1 MAKEL
6 GGFTKR
12 TKDVETGLSVMDE
25 EDFRRRFPDG
35 RMFSNPGLAT
45 PEHGRRLLDAAVR
58 DATEALGKFV
68 SGEDLV
74 EEAAEAAKREAKA
87 AEAAALN
94 RRPRWRDQARGQR
107 RRRRWGAKGTEGNA
121 HKVAD
126 GAVGGGGTATMG

>member
-12 TKDVETGLSVMDE
+12 TKDEETGLSVMDE

-74 EEAAEAAKREAKA
+74 EAAAEAAKREATA
-87 AEAAALN
+87 AEAAAVK
-94 RRPRWRDQARGQR
+94 RRLWWRDQERGQR
-107 RRRRWGAKGTEGNA
+107 GRRRWGARGTEGNA
-121 HKVAD
+121 RKAAD
-126 GAVGGGGTATMG
+126 GAAGGGGTAATG